1 MQFQI
6 VLLME
11 KIVGEMSPKI
21 ARLLRETI
29 EDESD
34 HCLDPPNLLQYLD
47 EHLVFLRDNL
57 SAANFD
63 RAIAVLW
70 NCCLD
75 VISEAAQV
83 SSQDRMR
90 YLVDKMVNHATC
102 RKLFIHLKWYLLKA
116 CTTCLNEP
124 EIEAAFDFF
133 RSSVC

>member
-1 MQFQI
+1 
-6 VLLME
+6 ME

-29 EDESD
+29 EGGSG
-34 HCLDPPNLLQYLD
+34 HCHDPPNLLQYLD

-83 SSQDRMR
+83 SLQNGTR
-90 YLVDKMVNHATC
+90 YLLPC
-102 RKLFIHLKWYLLKA
+102 
-116 CTTCLNEP
+116 
-124 EIEAAFDFF
+124 
-133 RSSVC
+133 

>member
-116 CTTCLNEP
+116 CSS
-124 EIEAAFDFF
+124 
-133 RSSVC
+133 RSL

>member
-1 MQFQI
+1 
-6 VLLME
+6 ME

-29 EDESD
+29 EGGSD
-34 HCLDPPNLLQYLD
+34 HCSDPPNLLQYLD

-75 VISEAAQV
+75 VISEAAQASPQNTERV
-83 SSQDRMR
+83 T
-90 YLVDKMVNHATC
+90 LLT
-102 RKLFIHLKWYLLKA
+102 KWGVMQPA
-116 CTTCLNEP
+116 GN
-124 EIEAAFDFF
+124 F
-133 RSSVC
+133 S